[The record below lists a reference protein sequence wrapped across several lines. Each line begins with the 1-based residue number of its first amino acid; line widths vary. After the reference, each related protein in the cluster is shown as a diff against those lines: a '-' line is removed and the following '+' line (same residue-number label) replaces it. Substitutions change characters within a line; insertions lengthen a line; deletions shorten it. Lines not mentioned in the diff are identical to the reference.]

1 MGTAHLAFAG
11 ERWGAVTSPEMT
23 GSCITGSEVTG
34 NHVTRTGT
42 GIERNINSRGFPPY
56 FPPFFQEL
64 L

>member
-34 NHVTRTGT
+34 NHVIGT
-42 GIERNINSRGFPPY
+42 GIEREINSRGFSRV
-56 FPPFFQEL
+56 FFRNSSRF
-64 L
+64 